1 MKQRVGSMRKVLS
14 ALSTHTLAPHMPVF
28 VFCLCF
34 FSQGIDGERE
44 RERYV
49 HFVFDVTI
57 IYRSGF
63 ENVVFFFR
71 EKKEKTEKR
80 RLQFFFRFVY
90 GIRRLGERERET
102 EIQLPDS
109 IFCCSI
115 RTCRLFSFFF
125 RRSQKNVQKQLRHRF
140 FVEMF

>member
-14 ALSTHTLAPHMPVF
+14 ALSTHTHTGSPYAG
-28 VFCLCF
+28 FCLLSVFF
-34 FSQGIDGERE
+34 FSQGIDGE

-71 EKKEKTEKR
+71 EKKKKR
-80 RLQFFFRFVY
+80 QKKDDFSFFFRFVY
-90 GIRRLGERERET
+90 GIRRLGERERDRDT
-102 EIQLPDS
+102 VTRFNILLFHQNMS
-109 IFCCSI
+109 II
-115 RTCRLFSFFF
+115 FFF
-125 RRSQKNVQKQLRHRF
+125 
-140 FVEMF
+140 FVYRKKKRTKVAQTQILC